1 MKESLNISK
10 KHRDRDNDDPD
21 YKRLRRIENLFN
33 KIDEDYYKPKKTKS
47 AFNDNYIEYERR
59 GNKDKNLSP
68 EKYLDMIR
76 PYLKHMTNSHKAP
89 IQLKDPSG
97 KIINDNIYGE

>member
-21 YKRLRRIENLFN
+21 YKRLRSIENLFN

-76 PYLKHMTNSHKAP
+76 PYLKDMTNSHKAP